1 MRSKSKELM
10 KKIQQ
15 YAEQFC
21 ISNLRTPSTG
31 EIAQALKVSKA
42 TVHNYLKAMD
52 EQGMLSYQGGELRTR
67 VTQQINMEQVGIP
80 IAGAIPCGTPE
91 EEVENIEEYIA
102 LVVPEQVDVDD
113 CIRHLEKRFSR
124 RQIFKRSGRAVSHR
138 TAEAVVLLL
147 VVRIDLV
154 VRAVHEIEFAV
165 HFIAFRSPEIP
176 LAPGGLICPV
186 AVAEVFPVDHVVA
199 LPDEEAVRNAARR
212 CVQIVVPVGSPEDE
226 RIADLLDIQRI
237 AIGIL
242 CHFYPPLTCL

>member
-102 LVVPEQVDVDD
+102 LP
-113 CIRHLEKRFSR
+113 
-124 RQIFKRSGRAVSHR
+124 RAVVGDGEFFILRASGDSMVD
-138 TAEAVVLLL
+138 AG
-147 VVRIDLV
+147 IDSGDLV
-154 VRAVHEIEFAV
+154 VVRKQLEA
-165 HFIAFRSPEIP
+165 SP
-176 LAPGGLICPV
+176 G
-186 AVAEVFPVDHVVA
+186 
-199 LPDEEAVRNAARR
+199 
-212 CVQIVVPVGSPEDE
+212 QIVAALVDGGSTLKRLGYDDDAERYVLYPENRE
-226 RIADLLDIQRI
+226 KN
-237 AIGIL
+237 
-242 CHFYPPLTCL
+242 YPPIEGRSISIQGVAIRVMKELA